1 MNKIRSKKRSRAIKV
16 TLKLQQYLI
25 IEKLAVNIKQIEA
38 TLDEIGASDQ
48 NNTPSALKT
57 DSPKLDAFKRSFDII
72 SYNELRKRQDFTDK
86 LNSSNRYDLIFDLT
100 NFSDSNDTFKL
111 TKSNDKIIR
120 YLSDD
125 FVKLI
130 NEDNNNSNND

>member
-1 MNKIRSKKRSRAIKV
+1 M
-16 TLKLQQYLI
+16 
-25 IEKLAVNIKQIEA
+25 
-38 TLDEIGASDQ
+38 DEIGASDQ